1 MCLDLLSMGYL
12 QIARDNAGLA
22 QPKITLADRKK
33 LSKWTNSPDDDLYLQ
48 HKDVFDN
55 RNYYNQKTGEP
66 IWPGQNGNCHK
77 DGFLNGIYVSDNLK
91 PGKIIDRYGGNTGTF
106 FGDEGTPIENRAM
119 EPNSDFSSYNKYEV
133 LKELP
138 VKQGTIAPW
147 FGQPGGGIQYQLEP
161 KFVDSIKA
169 ILGPKKDLIDGL
181 IDFGYL
187 KRL

>member
-1 MCLDLLSMGYL
+1 
-12 QIARDNAGLA
+12 
-22 QPKITLADRKK
+22 
-33 LSKWTNSPDDDLYLQ
+33 
-48 HKDVFDN
+48 
-55 RNYYNQKTGEP
+55 
-66 IWPGQNGNCHK
+66 
-77 DGFLNGIYVSDNLK
+77 
-91 PGKIIDRYGGNTGTF
+91 
-106 FGDEGTPIENRAM
+106 M